1 MTVNHDVVGSSPT
14 GGVIR
19 HLKFNDLSFFIYLK
33 NKGSI
38 ISVVGKTT
46 IGIMEPILF

>member
-1 MTVNHDVVGSSPT
+1 DVVGSSPT

-33 NKGSI
+33 NKQVWNDRSI
-38 ISVVGKTT
+38 PVLG
-46 IGIMEPILF
+46 